1 MKTFLYERVI
11 IMKKLIETILQTCLS
26 FFSIL
31 FIARIL
37 GRQQVA
43 QLTVHE
49 YINGITFGSIAATLA
64 TDLNERTWVHLVGLF
79 LFGGLTYLTTYICLK
94 NRPASK
100 IIQGEPVL
108 VVQDG
113 HILEKNLSRFHYTVD
128 DLTHLL
134 RKKDV
139 VNVLDVKYAILETT
153 GEISVVKVAQKE
165 NVKAG
170 DMFLHTTQEEL
181 NTDIIVTGNIIY
193 NNLKKRNLSFEW
205 LMKEL
210 KRLGVKDIKDIYYAT
225 IDNNNEIYIDYLN
238 DNLNN
243 PVDIT
248 ETENL

>member
-1 MKTFLYERVI
+1 MG
-11 IMKKLIETILQTCLS
+11 KLIETIIQTLLS

-31 FIARIL
+31 FITRIL

-64 TDLNERTWVHLVGLF
+64 TDLNENTWVHLIGLF
-79 LFGGLTYLTTYICLK
+79 LFGALTYLMSYISLK
-94 NRPASK
+94 NRSLSK
-100 IIQGEPVL
+100 VIQGEPIL
-108 VVQDG
+108 VIQDG

-139 VNVLDVKYAILETT
+139 FNVSDVKYAILETT

-165 NVKAG
+165 NVKVG
-170 DMFLHTTQEEL
+170 DMSLNTNQEEL

-193 NNLKKRNLSFEW
+193 ENLKKRNLSSKW
-205 LMKEL
+205 LMGEL
-210 KRLGVKDIKDIYYAT
+210 KKLRVKDIKDIYYAT
-225 IDNNNEIYIDYLN
+225 LDKNNQIYLDYLD

-243 PVDIT
+243 PIDIT
-248 ETENL
+248 EK